1 MEEQINY
8 SDIPETDEEFWKDA
22 IVMMPVQI
30 RLSEENYNFL
40 SEINKPFEI
49 ALNDI
54 LDVYRTL
61 YESAK
66 ADIAKENKKVTLM
79 HNEQ

>member
-1 MEEQINY
+1 MKEQIDY

-22 IVMMPVQI
+22 TVMMPVHLM
-30 RLSEENYNFL
+30 LSEENYNFL

-54 LDVYRTL
+54 LDIHREL
-61 YESAK
+61 YELAK
-66 ADIAKENKKVTLM
+66 SEIKGQNKKVA
-79 HNEQ
+79 

>member
-1 MEEQINY
+1 MEKQIDY

-22 IVMMPVQI
+22 TVMIPVHLM
-30 RLSEENYNFL
+30 LSEENYNFL

-54 LDVYRTL
+54 LNVHREL
-61 YESAK
+61 YERAK
-66 ADIAKENKKVTLM
+66 AEIAEQSKKVA
-79 HNEQ
+79 